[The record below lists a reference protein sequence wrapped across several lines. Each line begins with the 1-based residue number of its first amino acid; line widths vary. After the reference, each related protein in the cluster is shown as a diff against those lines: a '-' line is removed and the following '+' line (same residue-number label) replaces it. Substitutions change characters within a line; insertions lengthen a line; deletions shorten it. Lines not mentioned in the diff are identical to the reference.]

1 MSPRH
6 IILLYSPE
14 GMRHP
19 LARAVN
25 PTDPAAEDPA
35 TPGSGRWA
43 MLAVLCAS
51 LLLVAMD
58 ATILNVALPS
68 LIDDLRPSALQQ
80 LWIIDVY
87 GLVLGGLLVT
97 TGAVSDRLGRRKLFL
112 TGFVLFGVASV
123 LAATAGSST
132 QLIAGRVLLGVGGAM
147 VMPSTLSLIR
157 NIFTDPH
164 ERALA
169 IGFWAAV
176 AGAGA
181 AIGPLVGGLL
191 VERYGWSAA
200 FWVNVPVV
208 VLTVVAGLWLL
219 PEFKD
224 AGHHALD
231 WLSAAVSV
239 VGVIALA
246 WGIKHVAKGGPGVA
260 DLLILTAGIALLAW
274 FARRQLRLRDPLLDV
289 RLFLNRPF
297 TAAALV
303 TLMAMLAA
311 GAALFLVS
319 LWLQYVHG
327 YSPFEAGLRTL
338 PTALAMLVSSLLA
351 PRLMHWIGVRASMTA
366 GLAGLV
372 AGFTLLALAPQPTS
386 YAYVAAFLVTLG
398 FSDGLAITTAA
409 AVLVSA
415 VPAERAGQAGAVS
428 ETAYE
433 LGVGLGVAL
442 LGSIHGAVY
451 AGRMSGTPTQA
462 AESIGGAKEYAESL
476 PAAEG
481 AGLLER
487 ARDAFDSALTTTS
500 YVSIG
505 IAAAVLV
512 LVVWIVPG
520 SFKATGAGH

>member
-1 MSPRH
+1 
-6 IILLYSPE
+6 
-14 GMRHP
+14 
-19 LARAVN
+19 
-25 PTDPAAEDPA
+25 
-35 TPGSGRWA
+35 

-68 LIDDLRPSALQQ
+68 LIDDLRPTALQQ
-80 LWIIDVY
+80 LWIIDIY

-97 TGAVSDRLGRRKLFL
+97 TGAVGDRFGRKKLFL
-112 TGFVLFGVASV
+112 IGFVLFGVASV
-123 LAATAGSST
+123 IAATAGSST
-132 QLIAGRVLLGVGGAM
+132 QLIAGRVLLGIGGAM

-157 NIFTDPH
+157 NIFTDPR
-164 ERALA
+164 ERARA
-169 IGFWAAV
+169 IGIWAAV

-181 AIGPLVGGLL
+181 AIGPLIGGLL
-191 VERYGWSAA
+191 VEQYGWAAA

-208 VLTVVAGLWLL
+208 VITVVAGIWLL

-224 AGHHALD
+224 PGSHALD
-231 WLSAAVSV
+231 VVSALLSV
-239 VGVIALA
+239 VGVVALA
-246 WGIKHVAKGGPGVA
+246 WGIKHVAKGGPGAV
-260 DLLILTAGIALLAW
+260 DLLILAAGIGLLAW
-274 FARRQLRLRDPLLDV
+274 FALRQLKLKDPLLDV

-297 TAAALV
+297 TAAALT

-327 YSPFEAGLRTL
+327 YTPFEAGLRTL

-351 PRLMHWIGVRASMTA
+351 PMLMHRIGVRASMA
-366 GLAGLV
+366 LGLAALV

-386 YAYVAAFLVTLG
+386 YAYVAVFLVTVG
-398 FSDGLAITTAA
+398 FGDGLAVTTAA
-409 AVLVSA
+409 SVLVSA

-428 ETAYE
+428 ETSYE

-442 LGSIHGAVY
+442 LGSVHA
-451 AGRMSGTPTQA
+451 AAFARHMSGTPAQA
-462 AESIGGAKEYAESL
+462 AESIGGAKEFAERL

-481 AGLLER
+481 TRLLER

-500 YVSIG
+500 YMSLG

-512 LVVWIVPG
+512 LVVWMVPKE
-520 SFKATGAGH
+520 FEATGSGH

>member
-1 MSPRH
+1 M
-6 IILLYSPE
+6 
-14 GMRHP
+14 
-19 LARAVN
+19 ARAVN
-25 PTDPAAEDPA
+25 PTGPAA
-35 TPGSGRWA
+35 GSRPTSGSVRWA

-68 LIDDLRPSALQQ
+68 LIDHLRPSALQQ
-80 LWIIDVY
+80 LWIIDIY

-112 TGFVLFGVASV
+112 IGFVLFGLASV
-123 LAATAGSST
+123 LAATAESST
-132 QLIAGRVLLGVGGAM
+132 QLIAGRVLLGIGGAM

-157 NIFTDPH
+157 NIFTDAH

-169 IGFWAAV
+169 IGIWAAV

-191 VERYGWSAA
+191 VERYGWAAA

-208 VLTVVAGLWLL
+208 VATVVAGLWLL

-231 WLSAAVSV
+231 WISAVVSV
-239 VGVIALA
+239 VGIVGLA
-246 WGIKHVAKGGPGVA
+246 WGIKHVAKGSPDVLDLAILLAGV
-260 DLLILTAGIALLAW
+260 ALLAW
-274 FARRQLRLRDPLLDV
+274 FVRRQLRLEDPLLDV

-338 PTALAMLVSSLLA
+338 PTALAMLVSSLLT
-351 PRLMHWIGVRASMTA
+351 PTLMHRIGVRACMAFGT
-366 GLAGLV
+366 AGLV
-372 AGFTLLALAPQPTS
+372 AGFTLLALAPHPTS
-386 YAYVAAFLVTLG
+386 YAYIALFLVTLG
-398 FSDGLAITTAA
+398 FSDGLAVTTAA
-409 AVLVSA
+409 SVLVSA

-428 ETAYE
+428 ETSYE

-442 LGSIHGAVY
+442 LGSIHGAAY
-451 AGRMSGTPTQA
+451 SGLMAGTPSQA
-462 AESIGGAKEYAESL
+462 AESIGGAKEYAERL
-476 PAAEG
+476 PAAES

-505 IAAAVLV
+505 IAGTVLV
-512 LVVWIVPG
+512 LVVWMMPKG
-520 SFKATGAGH
+520 FKASGPGH

>member
-1 MSPRH
+1 MGRH
-6 IILLYSPE
+6 VARAEESTAPE
-14 GMRHP
+14 GEGRDG
-19 LARAVN
+19 AGA
-25 PTDPAAEDPA
+25 
-35 TPGSGRWA
+35 GRWA

-68 LIDDLRPSALQQ
+68 LIADLSPDALQQ
-80 LWIIDVY
+80 LWIIDIY

-97 TGAVSDRLGRRKLFL
+97 TGAVGDRYGRKKLFL
-112 TGFVLFGVASV
+112 IGFVLFGVASV
-123 LAATAGSST
+123 VAATATGSG
-132 QLIAGRVLLGVGGAM
+132 QLIAGRVLLGIGGAM

-181 AIGPLVGGLL
+181 AIGPLVGGFL
-191 VERYGWSAA
+191 VERYGWAAA

-208 VLTVVAGLWLL
+208 VVTVVAGLRLL
-219 PEFKD
+219 PEFK
-224 AGHHALD
+224 ARSPHALD
-231 WLSAAVSV
+231 WPSAVLSV
-239 VGVIALA
+239 VGIVALA
-246 WGIKHVAKGGPGVA
+246 WGIKHVAKGSPGAA
-260 DLLILTAGIALLAW
+260 DFAVLAAGLLALAW
-274 FARRQLRLRDPLLDV
+274 FAHRQLRLPDPLLDV
-289 RLFLNRPF
+289 RLFLNPPF

-338 PTALAMLVSSLLA
+338 PTAIAMLVASLLT
-351 PRLMHWIGVRASMTA
+351 PHLMHRVGVRAVM
-366 GLAGLV
+366 GLGLVGLV
-372 AGFTLLALAPQPTS
+372 AGFLLLALSPEPTA
-386 YAYVAAFLVTLG
+386 YGYVAVFLVTLG
-398 FSDGLAITTAA
+398 VSDGLAITTAA
-409 AVLVSA
+409 SVLVSS

-442 LGSIHGAVY
+442 LGSVHGAVY
-451 AGRMSGTPTQA
+451 ARHMPDGVPEEAR
-462 AESIGGAKEYAESL
+462 ESIGGAAETGS
-476 PAAEG
+476 AAVL
-481 AGLLER
+481 AT
-487 ARDAFDSALTTTS
+487 ARGAFDSALTVTS
-500 YVSIG
+500 YVSAG
-505 IAAAVLV
+505 IVAAVTL
-512 LVVWIVPG
+512 LVVWMVPRGFKVTG
-520 SFKATGAGH
+520 SGH